1 MSHPISAAPPSHRGT
16 SLRAI
21 GLAAAVLSAATAFA
35 VESFAG
41 DTAASSYARERAACL
56 DGSSQQDRATC
67 LKEAGAARDE
77 ARRGHLGPSTKADNT
92 QINATARCNA
102 LPAKDKDDCIA
113 RVHGAGTTSG
123 SVKEGGIYRELV
135 TTTPAPSSSSSPSTV
150 SKP

>member
-1 MSHPISAAPPSHRGT
+1 MSHPIPAAPTPHRGA

-21 GLAAAVLSAATAFA
+21 GLMAAVLSAATAFA

-41 DTAASSYARERAACL
+41 DTAASTYERERAACL

-77 ARRGHLGPSTKADNT
+77 ARRGHLSTSAKSGDT

-102 LPAKDKDDCIA
+102 LPAKDRDDCIA
-113 RVHGAGTTSG
+113 RIHGAGTTSG

-135 TTTPAPSSSSSPSTV
+135 TTTPAPAPSPSST